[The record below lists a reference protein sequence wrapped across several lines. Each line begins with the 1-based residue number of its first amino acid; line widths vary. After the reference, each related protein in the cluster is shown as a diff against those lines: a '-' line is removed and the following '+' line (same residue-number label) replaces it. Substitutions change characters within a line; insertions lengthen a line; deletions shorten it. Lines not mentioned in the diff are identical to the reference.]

1 MGALFGTIT
10 KTDDMG
16 AYNMEQKSI
25 SIGSQRDLK
34 NALKFVNNN
43 NLIAYTGYFTQ
54 LKIICNV
61 KLKNQNLLVNYL
73 FTNKQYYGAFKKIL
87 RSKYC

>member
-1 MGALFGTIT
+1 MEGV
-10 KTDDMG
+10 
-16 AYNMEQKSI
+16 NMEQKSI
-25 SIGSQRDLK
+25 PIGSQRDMK
-34 NALKFVNNN
+34 KALNFVNNN

-61 KLKNQNLLVNYL
+61 KLKNKNLMVNYL
-73 FTNKQYYGAFKKIL
+73 FTNKQYYGVFNKIL

>member
-1 MGALFGTIT
+1 
-10 KTDDMG
+10 
-16 AYNMEQKSI
+16 MEQKSI

-73 FTNKQYYGAFKKIL
+73 FTNKQYYGTFKKIL

>member
-1 MGALFGTIT
+1 MNVT
-10 KTDDMG
+10 KYCMKVEG
-16 AYNMEQKSI
+16 KNMEKVNI
-25 SIGSQRDLK
+25 NVGSQRDLK
-34 NALKFVNNN
+34 KALIFVNRSNI
-43 NLIAYTGYFTQ
+43 IAYTGYFSQ

-61 KLKNQNLLVNYL
+61 KSKNQNLLVNYL

>member
-1 MGALFGTIT
+1 
-10 KTDDMG
+10 
-16 AYNMEQKSI
+16 MEKVNVNV
-25 SIGSQRDLK
+25 GSQRDLK
-34 NALKFVNNN
+34 KALNFVNNN

-61 KLKNQNLLVNYL
+61 KLKNQNVLVNYL
-73 FTNKQYYGAFKKIL
+73 FTNKQYYGAFNKIL

>member
-1 MGALFGTIT
+1 MEAT
-10 KTDDMG
+10 
-16 AYNMEQKSI
+16 NMDNVNVNV
-25 SIGSQRDLK
+25 GSQRDLK